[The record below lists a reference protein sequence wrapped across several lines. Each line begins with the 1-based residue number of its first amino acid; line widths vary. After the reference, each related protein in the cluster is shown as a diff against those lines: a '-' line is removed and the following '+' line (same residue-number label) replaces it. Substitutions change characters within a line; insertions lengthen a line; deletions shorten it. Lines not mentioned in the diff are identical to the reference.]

1 MRKNKW
7 LNLLPNVITYSRI
20 VLVFI
25 SIILCSVLFIRN
37 SGLANNIIF
46 SYDNLTINL
55 KIWITLF
62 VIFFVAA
69 LTDFFDGY
77 IARKWKITTKTGE
90 VIDSIADK
98 MLTITFLIVLSV
110 FQIIFLW
117 LTLLLIMRD
126 IIISSIRIIHSK
138 KNGIIKAKWHGK
150 LKTVFLFIGILFA
163 GFFSPLFSIVLSE
176 NVKNLQIFVNSSI
189 LMVALVLSFYSLFK
203 YVFGIHVVN
212 KKTDFDH

>member
-1 MRKNKW
+1 MKKNKW

-20 VLVFI
+20 ILVFV

-37 SGLANNIIF
+37 SETASNIIF

-62 VIFFVAA
+62 IIFFIAA

-98 MLTITFLIVLSV
+98 MLTITFLIILSV

-138 KNGIIKAKWHGK
+138 KNEIVKAKWHGK

-163 GFFSPLFSIVLSE
+163 GFLSPLFSIVLSE
-176 NVKNLQIFVNSSI
+176 RVNNFQILANSSI
-189 LMVALVLSFYSLFK
+189 LMVALVISFYSLFK
-203 YVFGIHVVN
+203 YVFDIKVVN
-212 KKTDFDH
+212 KKTNFNH